1 MSWSSKPQAQ
11 VWQTK
16 SFASAI
22 RGAAASGPPPG
33 LGGPSPTGGLSNH
46 LHSVQGQVQ
55 VGGPKGPTEIMNLT
69 HNHFQQ
75 KLSQANI
82 SSHLKHLNDQHQ
94 VQVDKIN
101 EIMTLLKQLE
111 NMINDQTNTEDY
123 MKTREALQMNMA
135 ERREKK
141 SRLLHEIRELEQL
154 ERVQEL
160 NNEIN
165 DDSDDIFNQIE
176 IERRKGYQEYIE
188 RLTPDSNQSY
198 SEDDEQNI
206 SNTTPEPARTP
217 TMFNVNASEFKP
229 SPKRNSGS
237 PALSTNE
244 NGLTKLETSPSNNT
258 SSTSPTSTTTTTSPT
273 VTYHQPGYM
282 ILPVRTATQA
292 LSTVPNNLV
301 VMRTPQPLY
310 IPNNQKF

>member
-1 MSWSSKPQAQ
+1 MSWSSTSKSQAQ
-11 VWQTK
+11 SVWQTK

-22 RGAAASGPPPG
+22 RGAANGPPPG
-33 LGGPSPTGGLSNH
+33 LGQPQTLKQNTMATTFDQCVKMAQNSN
-46 LHSVQGQVQ
+46 L
-55 VGGPKGPTEIMNLT
+55 
-69 HNHFQQ
+69 FQQ
-75 KLSQANI
+75 KLNQKTI
-82 SSHLKHLNDQHQ
+82 SSHLKNLNDQHQ
-94 VQVDKIN
+94 VQVEKIN
-101 EIMTLLKQLE
+101 EIMTLLQQLE

-123 MKTREALQMNMA
+123 LKTREALQINMA

-141 SRLLHEIRELEQL
+141 TRLQMEIREMEQL

-160 NNEIN
+160 NDEIN

-229 SPKRNSGS
+229 SPKRNSAS
-237 PALSTNE
+237 PAHNSSTNE
-244 NGLTKLETSPSNNT
+244 NLLSGFKKVEPSNSKPSNT
-258 SSTSPTSTTTTTSPT
+258 SSSPT

-282 ILPVRTATQA
+282 ILPVRTAATA
-292 LSTVPNNLV
+292 LSTVPNNLM

>member
-46 LHSVQGQVQ
+46 IHSVQGQVQ

-176 IERRKGYQEYIE
+176 IERRKGYEE
-188 RLTPDSNQSY
+188 
-198 SEDDEQNI
+198 NI

-258 SSTSPTSTTTTTSPT
+258 SSTSPTSMTTTTS
-273 VTYHQPGYM
+273 
-282 ILPVRTATQA
+282 
-292 LSTVPNNLV
+292 
-301 VMRTPQPLY
+301 
-310 IPNNQKF
+310 

>member
-33 LGGPSPTGGLSNH
+33 LGPSPNGLPN
-46 LHSVQGQVQ
+46 LHSVQQQ
-55 VGGPKGPTEIMNLT
+55 PKPTEILNLT

-94 VQVDKIN
+94 IQVDKIN

-237 PALSTNE
+237 PAQNISTNE
-244 NGLTKLETSPSNNT
+244 ISALTKLDTSPSNNT
-258 SSTSPTSTTTTTSPT
+258 SSTSPTTSPT